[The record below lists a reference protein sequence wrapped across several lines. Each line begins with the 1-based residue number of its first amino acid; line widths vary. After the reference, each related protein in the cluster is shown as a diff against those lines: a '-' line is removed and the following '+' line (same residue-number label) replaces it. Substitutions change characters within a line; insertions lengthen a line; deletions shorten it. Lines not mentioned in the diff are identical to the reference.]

1 MCMPQ
6 GSHRRLFDEGV
17 RMNAAACAQVDPE
30 DAFDQ
35 TPVFAWDLVSLP
47 PLSQSPASLQP
58 RLAFLSLAP
67 PGYLYLYIYIY
78 VCMYVCMY
86 AYRYRHIYIYIY
98 VCTRRILVMVY
109 CRLLSHLCMS
119 LCVCVCVCIYVQIEI
134 SVDAQYNYKVH
145 LICSRH
151 PGRVVAQC
159 DRGPQAF
166 G

>member
-1 MCMPQ
+1 MPQ

-86 AYRYRHIYIYIY
+86 AYRYRHIYIYICMY
-98 VCTRRILVMVY
+98 TPYPRYGILQITITLVHVFM
-109 CRLLSHLCMS
+109 R
-119 LCVCVCVCIYVQIEI
+119 VCVCVYICTDRDKCRCTVQ
-134 SVDAQYNYKVH
+134 
-145 LICSRH
+145 L
-151 PGRVVAQC
+151 
-159 DRGPQAF
+159 
-166 G
+166 